1 MPAPTDRSF
10 QIADAVLRLVARD
23 GIEAV
28 SMRKVAAEAG
38 HSLGA
43 VQRTFADKDTLLR
56 AALVRS
62 IEQADERI
70 AARLGDRDLQ
80 PAELLRAAAL
90 EVLPLEAEALAA
102 ERVWLA
108 FFAHAAVTPDFSGPV
123 AERYAQSRAA
133 IAAVLPGAAGDAETT
148 AAMFVG
154 LVDGLAVQMLAG
166 VIAPD
171 AALGAVEAFIARL
184 LP

>member
-1 MPAPTDRSF
+1 MPERNDRGLE
-10 QIADAVLRLVARD
+10 IADAVLRLVARD

-28 SMRKVAAEAG
+28 SMRKVATESD

-43 VQRTFADKDTLLR
+43 VQRTYGDKDSLLR

-62 IEQADERI
+62 IEHADLRI
-70 AARLGDRDLQ
+70 QRRLAEIGDD
-80 PAELLRAAAL
+80 AGIAGFLRAAAR

-108 FFAHAAVTPDFSGPV
+108 FFAHAAVTPGFGRPV

-133 IAAVLPGAAGDAETT
+133 IAAILGDDAA
-148 AAMFVG
+148 AAAFVG
-154 LVDGLAVQMLAG
+154 LVDGLAAQLLAG
-166 VIAPD
+166 VIDEP
-171 AALGAVEAFIARL
+171 AAIAAVEAFIGRL
-184 LP
+184 TR